1 MILGKV
7 TARVVAT
14 LKHPA
19 FQRFGLLVVRP
30 LTVNGE
36 LIAKGV
42 IVAINAAQAGIGDVV
57 LVNQEGRSARA
68 IVGIKNA
75 PIRSV
80 IVGVVDHW
88 EENGK
93 SHSAGG

>member
-7 TARVVAT
+7 TARVVAN

-19 FQRFGLLVVRP
+19 FKRFGLLTVRP
-30 LTVNGE
+30 LSLSGQVRSG
-36 LIAKGV
+36 GV
-42 IVAINAAQAGIGDVV
+42 IVAINAAQAGVGDIV
-57 LVNQEGRSARA
+57 LVNQEGRSART
-68 IVGIKNA
+68 IVGIKDA

-88 EENGK
+88 EENGIIHGTK
-93 SHSAGG
+93 D

>member
-19 FQRFGLLVVRP
+19 YKRYGLLVVRP
-30 LTVNGE
+30 LTVSGG
-36 LIAKGV
+36 ITDKGA

-68 IVGIKNA
+68 IVGIKDA

-93 SHSAGG
+93 THIARE

>member
-19 FQRFGLLVVRP
+19 FRHYGLLAVRP
-30 LTVNGE
+30 LHLSGE
-36 LIAKGV
+36 EKDGGV

-57 LVNQEGRSARA
+57 LVNQEGKSARA
-68 IVGIKNA
+68 IVGIKDA

-88 EENGK
+88 EENGNTHRAPK
-93 SHSAGG
+93 

>member
-1 MILGKV
+1 MILGRV

-19 FQRFGLLVVRP
+19 FKRYGLLAVRP
-30 LTVNGE
+30 VNISGGLKE
-36 LIAKGV
+36 GGV
-42 IVAINAAQAGIGDVV
+42 IVAINAAQAGIGDIV
-57 LVNQEGRSARA
+57 LVNQEGKSARA
-68 IVGIKNA
+68 IVGIKDA

-88 EENGK
+88 EENGRTHN
-93 SHSAGG
+93 SRE

>member
-7 TARVVAT
+7 TACVVAT

-19 FQRFGLLVVRP
+19 FKRYGLLVVRP
-30 LTVNGE
+30 LTLAGD
-36 LIAKGV
+36 LTKTSV
-42 IVAINAAQAGIGDVV
+42 IVAINAAQAGIGDTV
-57 LVNQEGRSARA
+57 LVNQEGKSARA
-68 IVGIKNA
+68 IVGIKDA

-88 EENGK
+88 DENGK
-93 SHSAGG
+93 IHSAGK

>member
-19 FQRFGLLVVRP
+19 FKRYGLLVVRP
-30 LTVNGE
+30 LLLAGGM
-36 LIAKGV
+36 ADAGV
-42 IVAINAAQAGIGDVV
+42 IVAINAAQAGIGDIV
-57 LVNQEGRSARA
+57 LVNQEGKSARA
-68 IVGIKNA
+68 IVCIKDA

-93 SHSAGG
+93 IHIARE

>member
-19 FQRFGLLVVRP
+19 FRRFGLL
-30 LTVNGE
+30 TVHPVNLSGE
-36 LIAKGV
+36 LKDGGV
-42 IVAINAAQAGIGDVV
+42 IVAINAAQAGIGDIV
-57 LVNQEGRSARA
+57 LVNQEGKSARA
-68 IVGIKNA
+68 IVGIKDA

-80 IVGVVDHW
+80 IVGVVDYW
-88 EENGK
+88 EENGRTHK
-93 SHSAGG
+93 TQE